1 MTRAARLV
9 LFATFA
15 ITGFSALT
23 LQVVWQRV
31 ISVHAGVD
39 LVSFTTVVSAFLA
52 GLGLGSLLGGH
63 LADRLG
69 PRRSLLAF
77 AGSNTAIGLF
87 AWVSVWLFYDVY
99 ARVATDLAS
108 TGAKFAFN
116 FALLLVPT
124 TLMGLSLPLVAKGL
138 VERVQD
144 AGALVGRLY
153 AVNTLGAASGAAVS
167 GWLLLGNLGFNGAV
181 RVAGSLNL
189 LAAVLALSLWRV
201 ARRADAATTEGAEV
215 PAGVSAPAGTGPTL
229 GGGSRTGP
237 AAAGRAGPWFALY
250 ALTGAVALGFE
261 LVFFRLIDSIMRSN
275 SYSFAHVLA
284 VYLTCFGI
292 GAAIGGKLLEQARD
306 AARWFLGLQFAV
318 GVAALAG
325 VVVLVQ
331 VAPRLGL
338 RDVLRG
344 YFGGD
349 GFNTGFS
356 EIDTLAEGVKLVFA
370 YGAAPLLVMAVP
382 VLLMGA
388 SFPFVQTLVSERV
401 ETLGRRT
408 GSLLAA
414 NIAGNVFGV
423 LLVGFVL
430 IDRLGTAG
438 TMLVLAGVQL
448 VPGVACALRFAEPR
462 RRATLAVGAVGLV
475 VVLAVAFPS
484 NRGLW
489 AFIHGVPDDASFEL
503 AEDRSC
509 VTAIKKGVFGPEGLN
524 GFLYINASGQNGYPW
539 DDFHVLVGLTA
550 ALAHPEP
557 RRAMAVGLG
566 MGGTPYALAADERV
580 LTVDAVELCGG
591 QVDLLQGLAEDGSDE
606 HRRLL
611 AEERLRLR
619 IDDGREFLLSADEG
633 FDSVTVDVLRPQSAF
648 SGSLY
653 SVEFYELVRDRL
665 EGDGIMVQWAAT
677 PRVLNSVSQVFP
689 HVIGLAVP
697 SYGNSQFL
705 LASKQPIDY
714 DRAEMLRRLEDHVGP
729 DVFTSG
735 QRRAVEEFY
744 ASAQPVCYVGGQP
757 VDSAGEALNRDVF
770 PRDEY
775 FLNNTFAV
783 PAPQRCG

>member
-15 ITGFSALT
+15 VTGFSALT
-23 LQVVWQRV
+23 LQVVWQRI

-153 AVNTLGAASGAAVS
+153 AINTLGAASGAAVS

-201 ARRADAATTEGAEV
+201 ARQADAARPAPPDLPAVAGGPRGTEPTLDG
-215 PAGVSAPAGTGPTL
+215 SHTGP
-229 GGGSRTGP
+229 S
-237 AAAGRAGPWFALY
+237 AAGRAGPWFALY

-275 SYSFAHVLA
+275 SYSFAHVLTL
-284 VYLTCFGI
+284 YLACFGI
-292 GAAIGGKLLEQARD
+292 GAAIGGKLLARARD

-325 VVVLVQ
+325 VVLLVQ

-356 EIDTLAEGVKLVFA
+356 EIDTLAEGVKLAFA
-370 YGAAPLLVMAVP
+370 YGAAPLLVMAIP

-462 RRATLAVGAVGLV
+462 RRATLAVGAVALV
-475 VVLAVAFPS
+475 VALAAAFPS

-580 LTVDAVELCGG
+580 ATVDAVELCGG

-665 EGDGIMVQWAAT
+665 NENGVMVQWAAT

-689 HVIGLAVP
+689 HVIGLEVP

-705 LASKQPIDY
+705 LASEQPIDY
-714 DRAEMLRRLEDHVGP
+714 QPAEMLARLEEHVGP
-729 DVFTSG
+729 DVFTAS
-735 QRRAVEEFY
+735 QRQAVEEFY
-744 ASAQPVCYVGGQP
+744 ASARPVCFVRGEP
-757 VDSAGEALNRDVF
+757 VDSPGEALNRDVF

-775 FLNNTFAV
+775 FLNNAFAV